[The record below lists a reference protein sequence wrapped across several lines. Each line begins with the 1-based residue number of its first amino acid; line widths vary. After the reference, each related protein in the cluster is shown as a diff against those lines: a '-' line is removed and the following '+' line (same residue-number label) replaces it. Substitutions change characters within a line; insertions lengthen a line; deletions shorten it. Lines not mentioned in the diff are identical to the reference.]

1 MSAPNVWDGLKKVET
16 PLNGEASKNKID
28 VLKQWLGSVDRAR
41 GHTHR
46 RTVAICNQKGGVGKT
61 VTAINLSAFLAA
73 YGHRTLLI
81 DLDPQGHSGLGFGI
95 ETEALERSV
104 YDVLVNGGSSPEEA
118 IVSLRP
124 NLDLLPSN
132 IDLSSA
138 ELELARFE
146 KRERRVQNLVESL
159 GDRYA
164 YIVIDCPP
172 SLGILTLNALVASQI
187 VIIPV
192 TPSFLSIHGL
202 LKVTETI
209 DALID
214 SLALEIRIF
223 LLITFF
229 EKQLREAQLQ
239 RSRLERLFGKDLLKT
254 VVRKNTRLNEAT
266 RTGRSI
272 YEYDRYAPGCRDYF
286 NLAKEIMEVG

>member
-1 MSAPNVWDGLKKVET
+1 M
-16 PLNGEASKNKID
+16 NGQTSKHKID
-28 VLKQWLGSVDRAR
+28 TLKQWLGAVDRAR
-41 GHTHR
+41 MHSDG
-46 RTVAICNQKGGVGKT
+46 RTIAICNQKGGVGKT
-61 VTAINLSAFLAA
+61 VTAINLAAFLAA

-81 DLDPQGHSGLGFGI
+81 DLDPQGHSGLGLGLEI
-95 ETEALERSV
+95 ETLDRSI
-104 YDVLVNGGSSPEEA
+104 YDVIVNGRCPAGDA

-124 NLDLLPSN
+124 NLDILPSN

-138 ELELARFE
+138 ELELANFE
-146 KRERRVQNLVESL
+146 NREGRLKKLLEGL
-159 GDRYA
+159 AARYE
-164 YIVIDCPP
+164 YTIIDCPP
-172 SLGILTLNALVASQI
+172 SLGLLTLNALVASQI

-209 DALID
+209 DALVE

-229 EKQLREAQLQ
+229 ERQLREAHLQ
-239 RSRLERLFGKDLLKT
+239 RSRIERLFGKDLLKT
-254 VVRKNTRLNEAT
+254 VVRKNTKLNEAT

-272 YEYDRYAPGCRDYF
+272 FEYDRYSPGCQDYL
-286 NLAKEIMEVG
+286 NLTKEILEVG

>member
-1 MSAPNVWDGLKKVET
+1 MSGET
-16 PLNGEASKNKID
+16 SKNRIE
-28 VLKQWLGSVDRAR
+28 VLKQWLGAVDSAQ
-41 GHTHR
+41 GHR
-46 RTVAICNQKGGVGKT
+46 RRRTISICNQKGGVGKT

-73 YGHRTLLI
+73 YGHKTLLI
-81 DLDPQGHSGLGFGI
+81 DLDPQGHSGLGLGVEI
-95 ETEALERSV
+95 EAVERSI
-104 YDVLVNGGSSPEEA
+104 YDVLVNGGCPTNEA
-118 IVSLRP
+118 IVSVRP
-124 NLDLLPSN
+124 NLDVLPSN

-146 KRERRVQNLVESL
+146 KREGHLKKLLDTL
-159 GDRYA
+159 GERYA

-172 SLGILTLNALVASQI
+172 SLGILTLNALVASEI
-187 VIIPV
+187 TIIPV

-209 DALID
+209 DALIETL
-214 SLALEIRIF
+214 SLEIRVF
-223 LLITFF
+223 FLITFF

-239 RSRLERLFGKDLLKT
+239 KSRLERLFGKDLLKT

-266 RTGRSI
+266 RTGLPI
-272 YEYDRYAPGCRDYF
+272 FEYDRYSPGCRDYF

>member
-1 MSAPNVWDGLKKVET
+1 MVKTQMKAG
-16 PLNGEASKNKID
+16 ASKDKMD
-28 VLKQWLGSVDRAR
+28 VLKQWLGAVDTAR
-41 GHTHR
+41 GRTDR
-46 RTVAICNQKGGVGKT
+46 RTIAICNQKGGVGKT

-73 YGHRTLLI
+73 YGHRTLLV
-81 DLDPQGHSGLGFGI
+81 DLDPQGHSGLGFGV
-95 ETEALERSV
+95 ETETLERSI
-104 YDVLVNGGSSPEEA
+104 YDVLVNGGCPTHEA

-146 KRERRVQNLVESL
+146 KRESRLKNLLDTL
-159 GDRYA
+159 GGRYG

-172 SLGILTLNALVASQI
+172 SLGLLTLNALVASQI

-192 TPSFLSIHGL
+192 TPAFLSIHGL

-209 DALID
+209 DALTD
-214 SLALEIRIF
+214 AFSLQIRIF
-223 LLITFF
+223 FLITFF

-239 RSRLERLFGKDLLKT
+239 RSKLERLFGKDLLKT
-254 VVRKNTRLNEAT
+254 VVRKSTRLNEAT

-272 YEYDRYAPGCRDYF
+272 FEYDRYSRGCRDYF
-286 NLAKEIMEVG
+286 NLAKEILEVG

>member
-1 MSAPNVWDGLKKVET
+1 
-16 PLNGEASKNKID
+16 
-28 VLKQWLGSVDRAR
+28 LKQWLGAVDTPQEPKR
-41 GHTHR
+41 R
-46 RTVAICNQKGGVGKT
+46 RTISVCNQKGGVGKT

-81 DLDPQGHSGLGFGI
+81 DLDPQGHSGVGLGM
-95 ETEALERSV
+95 ETERVEHSI
-104 YDVLVNGGSSPEEA
+104 YDVLVNGACPISKA
-118 IVSLRP
+118 IASLRP
-124 NLDLLPSN
+124 NLDILPSN

-146 KRERRVQNLVESL
+146 KRECRLKNLLDGL
-159 GDRYA
+159 GDHYR

-172 SLGILTLNALVASQI
+172 SLGVLTLNALVASQI

-192 TPSFLSIHGL
+192 TPAFLSIHGL

-214 SLALEIRIF
+214 TMSLEIRMF
-223 LLITFF
+223 FLITFF

-239 RSRLERLFGKDLLKT
+239 KLRLERLFGKDLLKT

-266 RTGRSI
+266 RKGLPI
-272 YEYDRYAPGCRDYF
+272 FEYDRYSPGCQDYF
-286 NLAKEIMEVG
+286 NLAKEIIQVA

>member
-1 MSAPNVWDGLKKVET
+1 MPPVYTEKVEIPMT
-16 PLNGEASKNKID
+16 GEASKNKID
-28 VLKQWLGSVDRAR
+28 VLKQWLGAVDRAR
-41 GHTHR
+41 GHRHR
-46 RTVAICNQKGGVGKT
+46 RTIAICNQKGGVGKT

-81 DLDPQGHSGLGFGI
+81 DLDPQGHSGLGLGI
-95 ETEALERSV
+95 ETEALDRSV
-104 YDVLVNGGSSPEEA
+104 YDVLVNGGCPIDKA
-118 IVSLRP
+118 IISLKP
-124 NLDLLPSN
+124 NLDVFPSN

-138 ELELARFE
+138 ELEFARFE
-146 KRERRVQNLVESL
+146 KRESRLKKLVDAL
-159 GDRYA
+159 GERYG

-209 DALID
+209 DALIEAF
-214 SLALEIRIF
+214 SLEIRMF
-223 LLITFF
+223 FLITFF

-239 RSRLERLFGKDLLKT
+239 RLRIERLFGKDLLKT

-266 RTGRSI
+266 RKGLPI
-272 YEYDRYAPGCRDYF
+272 FEYDRYSPGCRDYF

>member
-1 MSAPNVWDGLKKVET
+1 MT
-16 PLNGEASKNKID
+16 GEASKSKID
-28 VLKQWLGSVDRAR
+28 MLKQWLGAVERPRDRNR
-41 GHTHR
+41 R
-46 RTVAICNQKGGVGKT
+46 RTIAICNQKGGVGKT

-81 DLDPQGHSGLGFGI
+81 DLDPQGHSGLGLGI

-104 YDVLVNGGSSPEEA
+104 YDVLVNGGCPIDKA
-118 IVSLRP
+118 IITLKP
-124 NLDLLPSN
+124 KLDILPSN
-132 IDLSSA
+132 IDLASA
-138 ELELARFE
+138 ELEMARFE
-146 KRERRVQNLVESL
+146 KREARLRGLVDAL
-159 GDRYA
+159 GERYR

-214 SLALEIRIF
+214 AFSLEIRMF
-223 LLITFF
+223 FLITFF

-239 RSRLERLFGKDLLKT
+239 KERLERLFGKDLLTT

-266 RTGRSI
+266 RKGLSI
-272 YEYDRYAPGCRDYF
+272 FEYDRYSPGCRDYF
-286 NLAKEIMEVG
+286 NLVKEIMEVG

>member
-1 MSAPNVWDGLKKVET
+1 M
-16 PLNGEASKNKID
+16 NGANSRDRIE
-28 VLKQWLGSVDRAR
+28 VLKEWLGAVDRAR
-41 GHTHR
+41 GLPR
-46 RTVAICNQKGGVGKT
+46 RRIVSICNQKGGVGKT

-73 YGHRTLLI
+73 YGHKTLLV
-81 DLDPQGHSGLGFGI
+81 DLDPQGHSGVGLGVEI
-95 ETEALERSV
+95 EALEHSI
-104 YDVLVNGGSSPEEA
+104 YDVLVNGGCPTGDA
-118 IVSLRP
+118 IVAIRP
-124 NLDLLPSN
+124 NLDILPSN

-138 ELELARFE
+138 ELDLAKYE
-146 KRERRVQNLVESL
+146 QRESRLRKTLETL
-159 GDRYA
+159 GERYA

-192 TPSFLSIHGL
+192 TPSFLSIHGV

-209 DALID
+209 DALVE
-214 SLALEIRIF
+214 ALSIEVRMF
-223 LLITFF
+223 FLITFF

-266 RTGRSI
+266 RTGLPI
-272 YEYDRYAPGCRDYF
+272 LEYDRYSPGCRDYF
-286 NLAKEIMEVG
+286 NLAKEIMEIG